1 MGLTVKTQPGFL
13 PKMETETTDIKGL
26 TIHKLLKN
34 EEKNSKF
41 SFIEI
46 MDPSKAAYGRKY
58 V

>member
-1 MGLTVKTQPGFL
+1 MVLL
-13 PKMETETTDIKGL
+13 PLLAKMETETTDIKGL